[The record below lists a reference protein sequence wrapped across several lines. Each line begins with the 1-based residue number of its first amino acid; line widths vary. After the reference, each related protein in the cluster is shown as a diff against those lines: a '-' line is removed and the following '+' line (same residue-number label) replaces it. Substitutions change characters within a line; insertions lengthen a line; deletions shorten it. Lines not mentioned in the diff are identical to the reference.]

1 MCSKVYLL
9 ISLILSIFLAANAA
23 VLSFLLLLPFIRV
36 AVWIALGFASAVLF
50 LLLLLALLSLI
61 FRLRGIID
69 CLYCNGLPL
78 LISSFGT
85 LFFSL
90 VTLSIAPVSWVIAAL
105 VFIGA
110 SFFFFLLF
118 ALFSLLYCLIKNACN
133 PSCVC

>member
-9 ISLILSIFLAANAA
+9 LSLIIGIFLAANAA
-23 VLSFLLLLPFIRV
+23 VLSFLTLLPFIRV
-36 AVWIALGFASAVLF
+36 AAWIALGVASAVLF

-69 CLYCNGLPL
+69 ALYCNGLPL

-85 LFFSL
+85 LFFAL
-90 VTLSIAPVSWVIAAL
+90 AVLSIAPVSWILAAL
-105 VFIGA
+105 VFIGG

-118 ALFSLLYCLIKNACN
+118 ALFSTLYTLIKNACN